1 MLFAEP
7 VGKRLVIGWAVA
19 ALVSAL
25 GMLTSVWLSAPP
37 GASVVCVFGA
47 LLVLAAL
54 VRPLAMR
61 RA

>member
-1 MLFAEP
+1 M
-7 VGKRLVIGWAVA
+7 IGWAIA
-19 ALVSAL
+19 TLASAL

-47 LLVLAAL
+47 LLIVAAL
-54 VRPLAMR
+54 VRWVVGT